1 MALAAHTRAKVIH
14 AVGLVF
20 GHKIPPK
27 SRHSC
32 LFLAGRDPTQPVEK
46 SILRQ
51 HNFFTGLRRAPNLS
65 LEFAHQEVFL
75 YTMVTALITHADCY
89 DHVTPPGHP
98 EQVARLDAVLGAL
111 VEMDLRR
118 VNAPLVAD
126 DDLLRVHPQGHI
138 NSIRNAAPREGWRSL
153 DADTHMS
160 VGTLAAAYRA
170 AGAVVRGVDLVLG
183 GEVANAFAAVRPP
196 GHHAERETAMGF
208 CFFGSVAVA
217 AKHALDHHGLKRV
230 AIVDFD
236 VHHGNGTQDLVEEDA
251 RILFCSTH
259 QSPLYPGTGAAHEV
273 GGHDNVVNAPLP
285 DGAGSKPFR
294 DAMERVILPRVDAF
308 APELLLISA
317 GFDAH
322 QDDPLAGMMLKTDDF
337 AWITGRLCDLA
348 DKHCAG
354 RVVSSLEGG
363 YDLEAL
369 AESAAAHVAV
379 LEERG
384 R

>member
-1 MALAAHTRAKVIH
+1 MSVALESAARW
-14 AVGLVF
+14 
-20 GHKIPPK
+20 
-27 SRHSC
+27 
-32 LFLAGRDPTQPVEK
+32 LFSGK
-46 SILRQ
+46 
-51 HNFFTGLRRAPNLS
+51 
-65 LEFAHQEVFL
+65 
-75 YTMVTALITHADCY
+75 MVTALITHPECL

-111 VEMDLRR
+111 ADMELRR
-118 VNAPLVAD
+118 VPAPMVAD
-126 DDLLRVHPQGHI
+126 DDLLRAHPQSHI
-138 NSIRNAAPREGWRSL
+138 NAIRNAAPTQGWRSL

-170 AGAVVRGVDLVLG
+170 AGAVARGVDLVLG
-183 GEVANAFAAVRPP
+183 GDVANAFAAVRPP

-236 VHHGNGTQDLVEEDA
+236 VHHGNGTQDLVEDDA

-259 QSPLYPGTGAAHEV
+259 QSPLYPGTGAADEV
-273 GGHDNVVNAPLP
+273 GAYDNVVNVPLP
-285 DGAGSKPFR
+285 GGAGSRAFR

-322 QDDPLAGMMLKTDDF
+322 EDDPLAGMMLKTGDF
-337 AWITGRLCDLA
+337 AWITSRLCDLA
-348 DKHCAG
+348 DKHCGG

-369 AESAAAHVAV
+369 AVSAAAHVAV